1 MLTQQVSVIVH
12 NIILL
17 VVRGGAK
24 LLTFDTQVPNN

>member
-1 MLTQQVSVIVH
+1 MLTQQVSVIVYV
-12 NIILL
+12 LL

>member
-1 MLTQQVSVIVH
+1 MLTQQVTIIVY
-12 NIILL
+12 ILL

>member
-12 NIILL
+12 ILL

-24 LLTFDTQVPNN
+24 LLTFDTQVPKN